1 MKNVLLTGATG
12 YVGRRLM
19 DVLGRD
25 PNIRL
30 RLLVRNAAKLG
41 VLPSGDVEIV
51 EGSTFD
57 PAVLRRALSGMDT
70 AFYLIH
76 SMGAGKGFSALER
89 RSAGNF
95 RDACIDAG
103 VRRVIYLGGLG
114 TKDTGSE
121 HLRSR
126 IETGEIL
133 SARPERLQAIWFR
146 AGTVI
151 GSGSASFEI
160 IRNLVEKLPI
170 MTAPRWVR
178 TRTQPI
184 AIADVLA
191 YLRAA
196 LDLETR
202 DNLVV
207 DIGAEAMSFREMLLG
222 AARVMGLKRRLIPVP
237 VLSPRL
243 SSYWLILLTP
253 VPSGIARALVDGLK
267 SETVVLNDHAIR
279 YFPGIHPV
287 PYEKAFAAALA
298 EIETNQVVSRW
309 CDSTAAASCDIQSRD
324 RDGIDEAVYLDRRR
338 RTFGG
343 ISPAAVFRAVAS
355 IGGRRGWLSQDWL
368 WGLRGIMD
376 KIVGGPGL
384 NRGRRDP
391 HSLRIGDSLDFWKV
405 LDLREN
411 RRLLLLAQMK
421 VPGKAWLEFA
431 IEGEELVQTAY
442 FLPKG
447 LGGRLYWWAMKPFH
461 TLIFGRMIKR
471 AVEIA
476 RSA

>member
-309 CDSTAAASCDIQSRD
+309 CDSTAAASCDIQSRPGRD
-324 RDGIDEAVYLDRRR
+324 R
-338 RTFGG
+338 
-343 ISPAAVFRAVAS
+343 
-355 IGGRRGWLSQDWL
+355 
-368 WGLRGIMD
+368 
-376 KIVGGPGL
+376 
-384 NRGRRDP
+384 
-391 HSLRIGDSLDFWKV
+391 
-405 LDLREN
+405 
-411 RRLLLLAQMK
+411 
-421 VPGKAWLEFA
+421 
-431 IEGEELVQTAY
+431 
-442 FLPKG
+442 
-447 LGGRLYWWAMKPFH
+447 
-461 TLIFGRMIKR
+461 
-471 AVEIA
+471 
-476 RSA
+476 